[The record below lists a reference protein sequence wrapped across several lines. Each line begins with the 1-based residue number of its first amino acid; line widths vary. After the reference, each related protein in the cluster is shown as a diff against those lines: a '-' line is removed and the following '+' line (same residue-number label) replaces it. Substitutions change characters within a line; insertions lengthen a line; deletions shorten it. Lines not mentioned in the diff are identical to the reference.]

1 MATVATTA
9 QPAAHFIKALGVT
22 DVASLVIVSVVTLR
36 WIPRAAG
43 AGWPSVTL
51 WCLAAL
57 LFFLPLTMVVRDLS
71 ARYPEQGG
79 LYMWVHRAF
88 GPRHS
93 FFCAWCLW
101 LNQVFYFPSYLL
113 FALAN
118 FFVVAGPHSQGLA
131 HSRLLTAS
139 LVLFGLWTLTLL
151 NIRGFELAKWMQSLG
166 TAAIWVPVGL
176 LFAAAA
182 FTFSRG
188 GVTGTPFH
196 LLDLLPRHNAF
207 AAFALWSSMCFAFS
221 GFEIAGFVGQ
231 EIRNPARS
239 VPLGLSLAGIA
250 ILFLYLGGSG
260 AILLVTPAAQI
271 DERTGI
277 GDAIQ
282 SALHSPYAGNFV
294 ALLMAV
300 ATIAATSSWMA
311 GAARVPYAAAVEGRL
326 PVSFTKLHAKYRTPH
341 VALIVQCVFAS
352 LTLLVSLFL
361 NVDNK
366 NTTVEE
372 AYDVL
377 VNLTIFIYF
386 VPYLYLFLVPLV
398 LSARETR
405 WRLVTITGVLT
416 TTASIALLF
425 IPPAGT
431 KSIATFETDMVLQSA
446 AVFAAGLLMERFYK
460 ARRLLGKQPLIN
472 PDCSTPPVTEPR
484 P

>member
-1 MATVATTA
+1 MANV
-9 QPAAHFIKALGVT
+9 QFIKSLGAK
-22 DVASLVIVSVVTLR
+22 DVASLVIVAVVTLR
-36 WIPRAAG
+36 WIPRAAR

-57 LFFLPLTMVVRDLS
+57 LFFLPLTIVVRDLS
-71 ARYPEQGG
+71 TRFPEQGG
-79 LYMWVHRAF
+79 LYKWVNRAF

-118 FFVVAGPHSQGLA
+118 FFVLAGPHS
-131 HSRLLTAS
+131 AS
-139 LVLFGLWTLTLL
+139 LARSRMLSAGLVLIGLWALTLL

-166 TAAIWVPVGL
+166 TLAIWIPVVL
-176 LFAAAA
+176 LFAAAVVTLA
-182 FTFSRG
+182 RG
-188 GVTGTPFH
+188 PSGTPFH
-196 LLDLLPRHNAF
+196 LHDLLQPNDAF

-231 EIRNPARS
+231 EIRDPARS
-239 VPLGLSLAGIA
+239 LPLGLAMAGFA
-250 ILFLYLGGSG
+250 ILLLYLGGSS

-282 SALHSPYAGNFV
+282 TALRSAYAGNLV

-300 ATIAATSSWMA
+300 ATVATTSSWMA

-326 PVSFTKLHAKYRTPH
+326 PLSLQNLHSKYRTPY
-341 VALIVQCVFAS
+341 VALVVQAAVAS
-352 LTLLVSLFL
+352 LALLVSLFL

-366 NTTVEE
+366 TTTVEE

-377 VNLTIFIYF
+377 VNLTILIYF
-386 VPYLYLFLVPLV
+386 VPYIYLFLSPL
-398 LSARETR
+398 LLAERSLR
-405 WRLVTITGVLT
+405 WRAVALTGTFT
-416 TTASIALLF
+416 TLASIVLLF
-425 IPPAGT
+425 VPPAGT
-431 KSIATFETDMVLQSA
+431 NSVATFETNMVLQSA
-446 AVFAAGLLMERFYK
+446 AVFAAGLAIERFYK
-460 ARRLLGKQPLIN
+460 G
-472 PDCSTPPVTEPR
+472 R
-484 P
+484 PAVSQAS

>member
-1 MATVATTA
+1 MQFGFGIVEVILMASATTTARPNA
-9 QPAAHFIKALGVT
+9 QFIKSLGAT

-36 WIPRAAG
+36 WIPRAAR
-43 AGWPSVTL
+43 AGWPSVSL

-79 LYMWVHRAF
+79 LYMWVHHAF

-118 FFVVAGPHSQGLA
+118 FFVLAGPQSQGLA
-131 HSRLLTAS
+131 KSRLITAAF
-139 LVLFGLWTLTLL
+139 VLIGLWSLTLL
-151 NIRGFELAKWMQSLG
+151 NIRGFELAKWMQSVG

-176 LFAAAA
+176 LFAAAI
-182 FTFSRG
+182 FMLSRG
-188 GVTGTPFH
+188 ATGTPIH
-196 LLDLLPRHNAF
+196 INDLLPRNDAF
-207 AAFALWSSMCFAFS
+207 GAFALWSSMCFAFS

-231 EIRNPARS
+231 EIRNPERS
-239 VPLGLSLAGIA
+239 VPIGLTLAGLA
-250 ILFLYLGGSG
+250 ILFLYLGGSS

-282 SALHSPYAGNFV
+282 AALHSPYAGSFV

-326 PVSFTKLHAKYRTPH
+326 PVSLTRLHAKYRTPY
-341 VALIVQCVFAS
+341 VALIVQCIFAS

-361 NVDNK
+361 NVENK

-377 VNLTIFIYF
+377 VNLTILIYF
-386 VPYLYLFLVPLV
+386 VPYLYLFLSPLV
-398 LSARETR
+398 LAARETR
-405 WRLVTITGVLT
+405 WRIVAITGILT
-416 TTASIALLF
+416 TTASIVLLF
-425 IPPAGT
+425 IPPAET
-431 KSIATFETDMVLQSA
+431 KSIATFETNMILQSS
-446 AVFAAGLLMERFYK
+446 AVFAAGIVIERLYK
-460 ARRLLGKQPLIN
+460 ARK
-472 PDCSTPPVTEPR
+472 S
-484 P
+484 

>member
-1 MATVATTA
+1 MASAVTTA
-9 QPAAHFIKALGVT
+9 RPSVQFIKALGAT

-36 WIPRAAG
+36 WIPRAAR
-43 AGWPSVTL
+43 AGWPSVSL

-57 LFFLPLTMVVRDLS
+57 LFFLPLTMVVRELS

-118 FFVVAGPHSQGLA
+118 FFVLAGPHSQGLA
-131 HSRLLTAS
+131 KSRLITAG
-139 LVLFGLWTLTLL
+139 LVLIGLWTLTLL

-166 TAAIWVPVGL
+166 AAAIWVPVGL
-176 LFAAAA
+176 LLVAAV
-182 FTFSRG
+182 FTWARG
-188 GVTGTPFH
+188 ATGTPFQFTG
-196 LLDLLPRHNAF
+196 LLPRNNGF

-231 EIRNPARS
+231 EIRNPERS
-239 VPLGLSLAGIA
+239 VPVGLTLAGLA
-250 ILFLYLGGSG
+250 ILFLYLGGSS

-282 SALHSPYAGNFV
+282 AALHSPYAGSFV

-326 PVSFTKLHAKYRTPH
+326 PVILTKLHSKYKTPH

-352 LTLLVSLFL
+352 LTLLLSLFL
-361 NVDNK
+361 NVENK

-377 VNLTIFIYF
+377 VNLTILIYF
-386 VPYLYLFLVPLV
+386 IPYLYLFLSPLV
-398 LSARETR
+398 LSARQTR
-405 WRLVTITGVLT
+405 WRMVAIVGVLT
-416 TTASIALLF
+416 TAASIILLF
-425 IPPAGT
+425 IPPPGT
-431 KSIATFETDMVLQSA
+431 NSVATFEVNMILQSS
-446 AVFAAGLLMERFYK
+446 AVFAAGIVIERVYK
-460 ARRLLGKQPLIN
+460 ARR
-472 PDCSTPPVTEPR
+472 S
-484 P
+484 

>member
-1 MATVATTA
+1 MATAASTTRPNV
-9 QPAAHFIKALGVT
+9 QFIKALGAT

-36 WIPRAAG
+36 WIPRAAS
-43 AGWPSVTL
+43 AGWSSVTL

-57 LFFLPLTMVVRDLS
+57 LFFLPLTMVVRELS

-79 LYMWVHRAF
+79 LYMWVHHAF

-101 LNQVFYFPSYLL
+101 LNQIFYFPSYLL

-118 FFVVAGPHSQGLA
+118 FLVLAGAHSQGLA
-131 HSRLLTAS
+131 KNRLITAT

-176 LFAAAA
+176 LFTAAA
-182 FTFSRG
+182 FTLSHG
-188 GVTGTPFH
+188 STGNAFH
-196 LLDLLPRHNAF
+196 IRELLPRNDAF
-207 AAFALWSSMCFAFS
+207 GAFALWSSMCFAFS

-231 EIRNPARS
+231 EIRNPQRS
-239 VPLGLSLAGIA
+239 VPIGLALGGFA
-250 ILFLYLGGSG
+250 ILFLYLAGSST
-260 AILLVTPAAQI
+260 ILLVTPANQI

-282 SALHSPYAGNFV
+282 SALHSPYSGGFV

-311 GAARVPYAAAVEGRL
+311 GAARVPYAAAIEGRL
-326 PVSFTKLHAKYRTPH
+326 PAGFTKLHKKYRTPY
-341 VALIVQCVFAS
+341 VALIVQCAFAS
-352 LTLLVSLFL
+352 LTRLVSLFL
-361 NVDNK
+361 NVEDK

-377 VNLTIFIYF
+377 INLTILIYF
-386 VPYLYLFLVPLV
+386 VPYLYLFLSPLV
-398 LSARETR
+398 LAGRNAR
-405 WRLVTITGVLT
+405 WRIVALTGILT
-416 TTASIALLF
+416 TIASIVLLF
-425 IPPAGT
+425 IPPKGT
-431 KSIATFETDMVLQSA
+431 KSVVTFETNMILQSS
-446 AVFAAGLLMERFYK
+446 AVFATGLAIERVYK
-460 ARRLLGKQPLIN
+460 PGQ
-472 PDCSTPPVTEPR
+472 SVS
-484 P
+484 

>member
-1 MATVATTA
+1 MASIASIARPNV
-9 QPAAHFIKALGVT
+9 QFIKSLGAT
-22 DVASLVIVSVVTLR
+22 DVASLVIVAVVTLR
-36 WIPRAAG
+36 WVPRAAR

-51 WCLAAL
+51 WCLAAV
-57 LFFLPLTMVVRDLS
+57 LFFLPLTTVVRELS
-71 ARYPEQGG
+71 AHYPEQGG

-118 FFVVAGPHSQGLA
+118 FFMLAGGHSAGLA
-131 HSRLLTAS
+131 KSRMLSAG
-139 LVLFGLWTLTLL
+139 LVLIGLWALTLL

-166 TAAIWVPVGL
+166 TLAIWVPVGL
-176 LFAAAA
+176 LFAAAVL
-182 FTFSRG
+182 TLLHG
-188 GVTGTPFH
+188 TPGTPFH
-196 LLDLLPRHNAF
+196 MRDLLPRNDAF

-231 EIRNPARS
+231 EIRNPVRS
-239 VPLGLSLAGIA
+239 VPLGLTLAGMA
-250 ILFLYLGGSG
+250 ILFLYFGGSS
-260 AILLVTPAAQI
+260 AILLVMPANQI

-282 SALHSPYAGNFV
+282 TALHSPYAGNFV

-326 PVSFTKLHAKYRTPH
+326 PANLTKLHPRYRTPH
-341 VALIVQCVFAS
+341 VALVAQCIFAS

-361 NVDNK
+361 NVDK
-366 NTTVEE
+366 KTTTVEE

-377 VNLTIFIYF
+377 VNLTILIYF
-386 VPYLYLFLVPLV
+386 VPYIYLFLTPLV
-398 LSARETR
+398 LAGRKMR
-405 WRLVTITGVLT
+405 WTVVAATGTLT
-416 TTASIALLF
+416 TVVSIALLF
-425 IPPAGT
+425 VPPAGT
-431 KSIATFETDMVLQSA
+431 NSVLTFETNMVLQSA
-446 AVFAAGLLMERFYK
+446 AVFAVGLGVERFY
-460 ARRLLGKQPLIN
+460 ARVRTQ
-472 PDCSTPPVTEPR
+472 
-484 P
+484 

>member
-1 MATVATTA
+1 MATIAGTA
-9 QPAAHFIKALGVT
+9 RPSVQFIKALGAI

-36 WIPRAAG
+36 WIPRAAR

-57 LFFLPLTMVVRDLS
+57 LFFLPLTMVVRELS

-118 FFVVAGPHSQGLA
+118 FFVVAGPRSQQLA
-131 HSRLLTAS
+131 RSRPLTAA
-139 LVLFGLWTLTLL
+139 LVLVGLWTLTLL

-166 TAAIWVPVGL
+166 TAAIWAPVGL
-176 LFAAAA
+176 LFAAAV
-182 FTFSRG
+182 FTWSHG
-188 GVTGTPFH
+188 ATGTPFH
-196 LLDLLPRHNAF
+196 VEDLVPRQDGF
-207 AAFALWSSMCFAFS
+207 GAFALWSSMCFAFS

-239 VPLGLSLAGIA
+239 VPIGLTLAGLA

-260 AILLVTPAAQI
+260 AILLVTPASQI

-282 SALHSPYAGNFV
+282 AALHSPYAGSFV
-294 ALLMAV
+294 ALLMAI

-326 PVSFTKLHAKYRTPH
+326 PASFSKLHLKYRTPQ
-341 VALIVQCVFAS
+341 VALVVQCVFAS
-352 LTLLVSLFL
+352 LTLLLSLFL

-366 NTTVEE
+366 HTTVEE

-377 VNLTIFIYF
+377 VNLTILIYF
-386 VPYLYLFLVPLV
+386 VPYLYLFLSPLV
-398 LSARETR
+398 LAAREMR
-405 WRLVTITGVLT
+405 WRFVAVTGVLT
-416 TTASIALLF
+416 TLASIVLLF
-425 IPPAGT
+425 IPPPKT
-431 KSIATFETDMVLQSA
+431 KSVATFETNMVLQSS
-446 AVFAAGLLMERFYK
+446 AVFAAGLLMERLY
-460 ARRLLGKQPLIN
+460 RR
-472 PDCSTPPVTEPR
+472 R
-484 P
+484 A